1 MSIRIKLLLSNILM
15 IVVPLF
21 SALILAI
28 VLIGVNFER
37 AGFEHHETGDQFDK
51 VAQDIF
57 KEFITISND
66 TLNNPDK
73 LKDLTYLKGVD
84 NKLKS
89 LNSGIGFVI
98 NDNIYY
104 LSEKIDRYKFQKE
117 LDLKSLSDKT
127 GSGYKAR
134 HTTGEDIQYFNHEFK
149 LSTGEKCTIYI
160 FFDIS
165 PIRKFVKNFMSDFMG
180 YFLLIILI
188 TNGILTFIV
197 SQSIIKPLKKLKY
210 GAEQIKEG
218 NLYFEIHEKSG
229 DEVGAVCRAFEEMRQ
244 RLKDALEQQ
253 LKYDE
258 ERNEFISSIT
268 HDLKTPITSIKGH
281 VEGLRDGIADTP
293 EKNEKYLD
301 IVYKKAIDMDRL
313 INDLTF
319 YSNQTLKKIPFNFS
333 KVNLKYFI
341 EDMIDEYQIELE
353 KLGISIAS
361 SYHLEHNTM
370 VKADVEKL
378 KRVVA
383 NIFENSIKYMDK
395 DEGHIKIDVQDK
407 GSKVLIGIHDN
418 GEGIKSENLPNI
430 FTRFYRA
437 DASRNTSKGG
447 SGLGLAIAS
456 QIIDEHGG
464 QIWAESEFGKG
475 TGIYFELE
483 KIGEVNEKKDSD
495 N

>member
-21 SALILAI
+21 SALILVVI
-28 VLIGVNFER
+28 LIGVNFER

-84 NKLKS
+84 SKLKS

-98 NDNIYY
+98 NKKIYY
-104 LSEKIDRYKFQKE
+104 LSEKIDRHKFEEE
-117 LDLKSLSDKT
+117 LGQASLSGDA
-127 GSGYKAR
+127 GHKAR
-134 HTTGEDIQYFNHEFK
+134 HDNGEDIQYFIHNFQ
-149 LSTGEKCTIYI
+149 LSSGENGSLYI

-258 ERNEFISSIT
+258 ERNEFMASIT

-281 VEGLRDGIADTP
+281 IEGLRDGIADTP

-301 IVYKKAIDMDRL
+301 IIYKKAVDMDRL

-319 YSNQTLKKIPFNFS
+319 FSNQTLKKVPFNFA

-361 SYHLEHNTM
+361 SYDLDHNTM

-378 KRVVA
+378 KRVIA

-395 DEGHIKIDVQDK
+395 EKGHIKIDVQDR
-407 GSKVLIGIHDN
+407 GGKVLIGIHDN
-418 GEGIKSENLPNI
+418 GEGIKAENLPNI

-475 TGIYFELE
+475 TCIYFELE
-483 KIGEVNEKKDSD
+483 KIGEGNEKKDSD